1 MLGCFPYVALSFCFM
16 NLYYSFVGL
25 NISLCLCLSNKP
37 KTLNSVLQWGHDD
50 WKYIPTVYAIVK
62 QLPISM
68 ILYKT
73 WIDYRSKYE
82 NKA

>member
-1 MLGCFPYVALSFCFM
+1 M
-16 NLYYSFVGL
+16 NVYYSVVGL

-50 WKYIPTVYAIVK
+50 WKCIPTVYAIVK

-73 WIDYRSKYE
+73 WIIAQNTKIKLDKTHFALL
-82 NKA
+82 NLI